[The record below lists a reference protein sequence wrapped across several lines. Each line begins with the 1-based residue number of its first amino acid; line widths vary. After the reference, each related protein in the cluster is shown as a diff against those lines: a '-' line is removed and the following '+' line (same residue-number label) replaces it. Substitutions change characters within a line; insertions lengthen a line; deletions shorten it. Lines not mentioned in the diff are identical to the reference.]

1 MDKML
6 HEVFDNIHASQQ
18 LKDNTKQAV
27 LQQSKS
33 KKANIRPLQTS
44 RVAAACIVFL
54 LSAGIGIGAYFVP
67 VSAVHIETEPL
78 ATELQVNCFN
88 RIIGISGD
96 QYTQE
101 VLHCR
106 TETAVQTLLDANS
119 ADEATADTVITVVG
133 NDGVLQ
139 NIRNCTQDADNV
151 HCDHMSKKDA
161 SSAAAA
167 GISKAKYNVYLQLLA
182 AGISVTEE
190 QVQQMSMKQLRLLL
204 TEQETAGDCVPDET
218 VTSALHS
225 QHHETT
231 DTSDSCEAATKRHQ
245 HANENNGSQHH

>member
-18 LKDNTKQAV
+18 LKDSTKQAV

-54 LSAGIGIGAYFVP
+54 LCTGIGTGAYFVP
-67 VSAVHIETEPL
+67 VSAVHIETEPF

-88 RIIGISGD
+88 RIIGVSGD
-96 QYTQE
+96 QYTE
-101 VLHCR
+101 EILHCR
-106 TETAVQTLLDANS
+106 TETAVETLLTATS

-133 NDGVLQ
+133 NAGMLQ
-139 NIRNCTQDADNV
+139 NISNCIQAENV
-151 HCDHMSKKDA
+151 HCCHMSRKDA
-161 SSAAAA
+161 SSAATA

-182 AGISVTEE
+182 AGIFVTEE
-190 QVQQMSMKQLRLLL
+190 QVQQMNMQQLRLLL
-204 TEQETAGDCVPDET
+204 TEQKNVTDSAQTETE
-218 VTSALHS
+218 TSASHS

-231 DTSDSCEAATKRHQ
+231 DTSGSCEAATKRHQ
-245 HANENNGSQHH
+245 HANENNGSPQA